1 MIDPQL
7 LAQIKQLEIKTKR
20 VINAPFMGN
29 YTSVF
34 KGQGMQFSEIRPY
47 HIGDDVRRIDWN
59 ITAKRQSPYV
69 KVFDEERELTAII
82 MLDISGSQ
90 SFGSQAQSKR
100 ALASEIAALLGFSAN
115 QHNDNVGLCLFT
127 DQIERFVPAQKGRN
141 HMLAILGDIMSFQPD
156 HSGTD
161 INQALSYV
169 LSVQRRAAT
178 IFLISDFQDPGYEA
192 NLRIAAKRHDVV
204 PIVITDPL
212 ETALPRVGIVQ
223 FKDPETGDRI
233 WINTNRLDVRHRY
246 KNIMASRS
254 NQRDRLFKSAGLTP
268 MMISPGISPV
278 VALKTYFNR
287 RLARQ

>member
-127 DQIERFVPAQKGRN
+127 DQIERF
-141 HMLAILGDIMSFQPD
+141 H
-156 HSGTD
+156 
-161 INQALSYV
+161 
-169 LSVQRRAAT
+169 
-178 IFLISDFQDPGYEA
+178 
-192 NLRIAAKRHDVV
+192 HDC
-204 PIVITDPL
+204 
-212 ETALPRVGIVQ
+212 PR
-223 FKDPETGDRI
+223 GDR
-233 WINTNRLDVRHRY
+233 TR
-246 KNIMASRS
+246 SRS
-254 NQRDRLFKSAGLTP
+254 RRSVEDQS
-268 MMISPGISPV
+268 
-278 VALKTYFNR
+278 KTRSTGRCPAY
-287 RLARQ
+287 LCGHIARASSVGVRTEDQTS